1 VLLNI
6 SKYNFVLRYQGEPNM
21 AAIAEL
27 VVSFLF
33 FGLTVFITQE
43 LINLGVIQMATFP
56 FAYLSGLIIALTLVI
71 NKVTSYIVGVITENK
86 AMKDKED
93 LRTLLKEELKPL
105 KEKIDSTDKKIDDL
119 NASITTLVGDVA
131 FLKGKEEAKRE
142 LTIK

>member
-1 VLLNI
+1 
-6 SKYNFVLRYQGEPNM
+6 M

-105 KEKIDSTDKKIDDL
+105 KDKIDSTDKKIDDL